1 VASGAI
7 KSNTL
12 GIRNIDISM
21 TIEGNSTYNAN
32 LINKINSDLPSG
44 CRCLGICGFTT
55 GSDSLVPIQVSY
67 TAGGDFSFLVRN
79 ISGAQRTGTA
89 HVQYLCQY
97 S

>member
-1 VASGAI
+1 MASGVI
-7 KSNTL
+7 KPNTI
-12 GIRNIDISM
+12 GIRDVSFSI
-21 TIEGNSTYNAN
+21 TVEGYSTYNAN
-32 LINKINSDLPSG
+32 LINKINSNLPSG
-44 CRCLGICGFTT
+44 CRCLGICGFAT

-67 TAGGDFSFLVRN
+67 TSGGDFSFLVRN